1 MGSNQYWNNFAKHG
15 VAYVPAWSGPHYRV
29 RVRARFM
36 LSREFPGSS
45 PGVFKILFKP
55 RLDRPTLDIEAGQVW
70 DTAIFFKVHGQ
81 KHFDWLKSKFSEDSM
96 W

>member
-1 MGSNQYWNNFAKHG
+1 MLGSRGNVSQMVSAL
-15 VAYVPAWSGPHYRV
+15 AS
-29 RVRARFM
+29 M
-36 LSREFPGSS
+36 LSRDALGSS